1 MSTDF
6 RDEPSTEQPTHPSS
20 TPASGDA
27 EGTPTPHN
35 KKPAKADSFA
45 EVALRLG
52 GASADEAKRTGVLDS
67 ADDEV
72 EALFAPRYQTVN
84 SPVHRAVWE
93 KQNDTALFESIP
105 LRSSPSVALVVE
117 QALTI
122 VRKHRNEETLFGSDG
137 KITNKVI
144 AELGSVGYWGLLVD
158 RDYGGS
164 GATMREFADM
174 ITRMATIDP
183 TVAGLAS
190 VHGCIG
196 AVDPVRSFGNEE
208 QKSRFLP
215 KLADGRALSAFALT
229 EPGAGSDL
237 TALRTTAV
245 LDGDEYVVNGEKLF
259 ITNAVPG
266 RTIGLVC
273 KINGEPSVLVVD
285 LPMETDDSFSLNR
298 YDIYA
303 LRRAHNNGLV
313 FRNFRVPKEN
323 LLVPSQGDGLTIAYH
338 GLNLGR
344 VSLCANAAGA
354 MRWMLAEILPWAA
367 YRETYGLAIERR
379 ELVRRRVGRLAGM
392 IVACDAL
399 TAWCAGLLDQG
410 YRGEMECII
419 AKIFGSEMQKE
430 AAIELFMKTHGGRS
444 FLKGHLFGDNVH
456 DFLAPCIYEGEG
468 EMLGMAF
475 FKSMVKQHGK
485 EYFEPIGHA
494 LNDLGVK
501 APNPFNPTHAWA
513 LRKPMMKYAGWYAS
527 QSLRSAHWSHEHVA
541 DAELQEHVLFAR
553 QYLSSSGLNV
563 SGTMR
568 NYQLK
573 LADRQ
578 CRMSALSLDIR
589 SAVVVLVTSLYAS
602 RSQDATT
609 RAAGDVV
616 CRELR
621 RKMLGGKD
629 SDRDFRLVTQLGAT
643 IAEQGWSALKGVQSG
658 EILMPYKEESES

>member
-1 MSTDF
+1 MSIDF
-6 RDEPSTEQPTHPSS
+6 RNEQPTTPNTS
-20 TPASGDA
+20 T
-27 EGTPTPHN
+27 TPFQ
-35 KKPAKADSFA
+35 KQPAKAASFA

-52 GASADEAKRTGVLDS
+52 GASVDEAKRTGVLDT

-72 EALFAPRYQTVN
+72 EALFAPRYKTAN

-93 KQNDTALFESIP
+93 KHNDTAAFTSVP
-105 LRSSPSVALVVE
+105 LRRSPSVSLVVE
-117 QALTI
+117 QSLTI
-122 VRKHRNEETLFGSDG
+122 VRKHRDEGTLFGKDG
-137 KITNKVI
+137 KITTKVI

-158 RDYGGS
+158 REYGGC

-174 ITRMATIDP
+174 ITAMATIDP

-190 VHGCIG
+190 VHGCLG
-196 AVDPVRSFGNEE
+196 AVDPVRSFGSEE
-208 QKSRFLP
+208 QKSLFLP

-237 TALRTTAV
+237 TALKTTAV
-245 LDGDEYVVNGEKLF
+245 LDGDDYVVNGEKLF
-259 ITNAVPG
+259 ITNAIPG

-273 KINGEPSVLVVD
+273 KIENEPSVLIVD
-285 LPMETDDSFSLNR
+285 LPAETNETFSLNR

-313 FRNFRVPKEN
+313 FRNFPVPKQN
-323 LLVPSQGDGLTIAYH
+323 RLIPRQGDGLTIAYH

-354 MRWMLAEILPWAA
+354 MRWMLAEMLPWAA
-367 YRETYGLAIERR
+367 YRETYGQAIVRR
-379 ELVRRRVGRLAGM
+379 ELVRRRVGRMAGM

-399 TAWCAGLLDQG
+399 SAWCADLLDQG

-475 FKSMVKQHGK
+475 FKSMVKHHGK
-485 EYFEPIGHA
+485 EYFEPIGQALHA
-494 LNDLGVK
+494 LGVSQ
-501 APNPFNPTHAWA
+501 PNPLNPVHAWA
-513 LRKPMMKYAGWYAS
+513 LRRPLVKYAGWFVRQTLSPARWTNDGVTDKTL
-527 QSLRSAHWSHEHVA
+527 LRHVR
-541 DAELQEHVLFAR
+541 FAR
-553 QYLSSSGLNV
+553 KYLSASGMRVSSA
-563 SGTMR
+563 MR
-568 NYQLK
+568 LYQLK

-578 CRMSALSLDIR
+578 CRMSALSHDIQT
-589 SAVVVLVTSLYAS
+589 AVVMLVTSLYVS
-602 RSQDATT
+602 RSEDAVT
-609 RAAGDVV
+609 RAAGDAV

-621 RKMLGGKD
+621 MSIDGGKPSDDDFRQVTRLGG
-629 SDRDFRLVTQLGAT
+629 L
-643 IAEQGWSALKGVQSG
+643 IAEQGWSALDSVQSS
-658 EILMPYKEESES
+658 EILMPYKNEV